1 MGNDVIRLMQR
12 ALFWTLLPFVM
23 PQALRVRK
31 TATRFADAAGP
42 SVGSAGRGPARRLIA
57 VGDSIIAGVGAPT
70 LDQALVGQTAAALA
84 QRLEVRVDWWAFGTT
99 GERSGGLLER
109 LVPALP
115 DLDADFV
122 IVSMGVNDVTGL
134 STTRRFGDNMRG
146 ALDGLRRRYPR
157 AAIAVAG
164 LPPLGVFPL
173 LPQPLRACLGLRASI
188 LDGVLGK
195 IVADVAG
202 AVFVAVDVDVSPERF
217 SADGFHPSPAGYRE
231 FGDSMAAAFERI
243 AAR

>member
-1 MGNDVIRLMQR
+1 MGDDAIRLMQR
-12 ALFWTLLPFVM
+12 VLFWTLLPFM
-23 PQALRVRK
+23 TPQAFWVRK

-42 SVGSAGRGPARRLIA
+42 TVGSAGSGPARRLVA

-70 LDQALVGQTAAALA
+70 LDQALVGRTAAALA
-84 QRLEVRVDWWAFGTT
+84 QRFEVRVDWWAFGTT

-109 LVPALP
+109 QVPALP

-134 STTRRFGDNMRG
+134 SSTRRFAENMRA

-157 AAIAVAG
+157 ARIAVAG

-188 LDGVLGK
+188 LDGVLAK
-195 IVADVAG
+195 IVADVPG
-202 AVFVAVDVDVSPERF
+202 AAFVAVDVDVSPERF

-231 FGDSMAAAFERI
+231 FGESMAAALERI

>member
-12 ALFWTLLPFVM
+12 ALFWTSLPFM
-23 PQALRVRK
+23 APQALWVRK

-42 SVGSAGRGPARRLIA
+42 RVGSAGSGPRRRLVA

-84 QRLEVRVDWWAFGTT
+84 QRFEVRVDWWAFGTT

-134 STTRRFGDNMRG
+134 STTRRFRGNMRG

-173 LPQPLRACLGLRASI
+173 LPQPLRACLGLRAAI

-202 AVFVAVDVDVSPERF
+202 AAFVAVHTGADCQTAPVQTDYGITISPVSTL
-217 SADGFHPSPAGYRE
+217 
-231 FGDSMAAAFERI
+231 
-243 AAR
+243 